1 MEAKP
6 WHKHKWPEGV
16 PWDPEF
22 PEIPLFQV
30 LEDTVREYGDLT
42 YTIFQDA
49 TLTFRQVNEMAN
61 QVAHFLISKGIKKG
75 DRVAIF
81 LPNLPHYPIIFFGI
95 LKCGGVCVTCNPL
108 YTPGELNFQLKD
120 SGARGVFVMDHPQF
134 YPTACKAIEGTDV
147 EFLVYCNVK
156 PFLPPLKGFL
166 GGLLK
171 KIPQAASHEPGH
183 ISFEKAIS
191 GRSKA
196 APQVRVDPKE
206 DLALILYTGGTTGV
220 PKGASLTHYNFVA
233 NLYAL
238 EQWVRIPPAPGQKP
252 QMFERGGKH
261 CYMGVLPWYHSYGLT
276 VTMLGAVRLAARL
289 VCVPDPRAGNP
300 PFTEVLRL
308 IERHHATLL
317 HAVPTVYSA
326 VVNHPL
332 VDRFDL
338 SSIVACA
345 SGAAPLP
352 VELAKRFE
360 EKTGAVLFEGYG
372 LSETSPITHANPTN
386 PEDRKFGSVGLP
398 IPGTDVKIL
407 DLETGTR
414 ELPQG
419 EDGEIAVSGPQVMKG
434 YWNRPEENE
443 LVFRHIDGKR
453 FFLTGDI
460 GHIDEE
466 GFTVIT
472 DRKKDMIDVGGLKA
486 YPREIEEVLYSHPKV
501 ANAAVVG
508 VPDPHSGQAV
518 KAFVQLKE
526 GESATA
532 EEIIE
537 FCRDKMAGYKR
548 PKYVE
553 FRSALPMTPVG
564 KILRRQ
570 LRDEEWA
577 KVKKG

>member
-1 MEAKP
+1 MEERV
-6 WHKHKWPEGV
+6 WHRHKWPQGV
-16 PWDPEF
+16 PWDPEL

-49 TLTFRQVNEMAN
+49 TMTFRQVNEMAN

-81 LPNLPHYPIIFFGI
+81 LPNLPHYPVIFFGI
-95 LKCGGVCVTCNPL
+95 LKCGAVCVTCNPL

-134 YPTACKAIEGTDV
+134 YPTACKAVEGTDV

-156 PFLPPLKGFL
+156 PFLPFLKGLL

-183 ISFEKAIS
+183 IPFEKALN
-191 GRSKA
+191 GRPKT

-238 EQWVRIPPAPGQKP
+238 EEWVRIAPAPGEEPRK
-252 QMFERGGKH
+252 FERGGKH

-372 LSETSPITHANPTN
+372 LSETSPITHANPTK

-407 DLETGTR
+407 DVETGTR

-443 LVFRHIDGKR
+443 LVFRDIEGKR

-486 YPREIEEVLYSHPKV
+486 YPREIEEVLYCHPKV

-518 KAFVQLKE
+518 KAFIQLRE
-526 GESATA
+526 GESASA

-553 FRSALPMTPVG
+553 FRSALPMTAVG

-577 KVKKG
+577 KAKKG